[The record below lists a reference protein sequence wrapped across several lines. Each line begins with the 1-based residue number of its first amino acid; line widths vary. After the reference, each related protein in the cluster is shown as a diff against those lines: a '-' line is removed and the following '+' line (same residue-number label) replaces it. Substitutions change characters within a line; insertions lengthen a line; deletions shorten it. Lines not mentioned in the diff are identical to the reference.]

1 MTVMLLR
8 SDRMGILG
16 GGGGQRHFI
25 KCIAWFLQNLHTFLV
40 YCCSTNYYACC
51 VAAKARML
59 SLRSIEIM

>member
-1 MTVMLLR
+1 MTVMLLL

-25 KCIAWFLQNLHTFLV
+25 NCIAWFLQNLHTFLV
-40 YCCSTNYYACC
+40 YYACC